1 MLVLLHGAG
10 GVMKM
15 PRLLGLVGTLPH
27 FGNAQADAAVVDRDA
42 VVADQ
47 HHFPAATERADVR
60 QLRTGTPIVSISR
73 KLCLM
78 RSRPAQTPIASWGV
92 DWQEDLTAAAAQ
104 LLCGRKQTRGLV
116 LASTKLSLFSG
127 VDLKALIRLR
137 PSDARRVH
145 R

>member
-42 VVADQ
+42 MAADQ
-47 HHFPAATERADVR
+47 HHFPAATERAAVR

-73 KLCLM
+73 KLCLI

-92 DWQEDLTAAAAQ
+92 DWQAQALMVTPAVSSKPTGGLYPPPQAVLVNMVTQAKRQHGNTA
-104 LLCGRKQTRGLV
+104 TRQHE
-116 LASTKLSLFSG
+116 T
-127 VDLKALIRLR
+127 RW
-137 PSDARRVH
+137 
-145 R
+145 